1 MSATSAP
8 YGLKAVMLLG
18 SQQFAGA
25 MREIPMA
32 VNSATGFFFG
42 DLVNIT
48 AGTPAAIT
56 ATPTTAAS
64 AATPVGVFVGVRYT
78 DATLHQEQHA
88 QYLPANAISAGAT
101 KVFIQ
106 VVDDPDALFLVQAN
120 GPIARSQ
127 VGLNATLTNFSA
139 GNVQFGVSKVQLDT
153 VTPAATATFAVRI
166 VDLVEGPM
174 STAGD
179 AYTDCIVKF
188 NVGVHAYNNGTG
200 Q

>member
-1 MSATSAP
+1 
-8 YGLKAVMLLG
+8 L
-18 SQQFAGA
+18 
-25 MREIPMA
+25 
-32 VNSATGFFFG
+32 G

-48 AGTPAAIT
+48 AGVPTPIT
-56 ATPTTAAS
+56 ATPTTTAG

-78 DATLHQEQHA
+78 DATLRQEQHA
-88 QYLPANAISAGAT
+88 QYLPANAITAGVT

-106 VVDDPDALFLVQAN
+106 VVDDPDALFMVQAN
-120 GPIARSQ
+120 APITRSQ
-127 VGLNATLTNFSA
+127 VGMNATLTNFSA
-139 GNVQFGVSKVQLDT
+139 GNTQFGVSKVQLNAT
-153 VTPAATATFAVRI
+153 TPALTATFAVRI
-166 VDLVEGPM
+166 VDLVDGPM